1 MCKDNSVSHLNE
13 LGFNIVRLPR
23 ENIDPLLI
31 LCKSN
36 GSLET
41 LGEISDFV
49 IEEQPKPPEVASD
62 KAVSEIAG
70 LRTDKFELGVG
81 LKFLEKFLSIIGAS
95 GIGLEASFK
104 NADSIQFVYQNV
116 LTDSILPTKIGK
128 YLSSVTPNVN
138 SSFMDS
144 IDEEG
149 EAYVITDTLKSN
161 AFGVV
166 AYDKNDVELALD
178 ISALKQLLSAA
189 PKVELYKEEKNVLS
203 FKGDKFL
210 RFAFKAIAV
219 WVEVEQ
225 GKARFR
231 LNRPAGPIAPL
242 KALPATFID
251 PNEPSYV
258 VFGENTLIK
267 LK

>member
-1 MCKDNSVSHLNE
+1 MCKDKSVSYLNE
-13 LGFNIVRLPR
+13 WGFNVVRLPR

-36 GSLET
+36 GSLEI

-49 IEEQPKPPEVASD
+49 IEDQPKPPEIVRD

-70 LRTDKFELGVG
+70 IRTDKFELGVG
-81 LKFLEKFLSIIGAS
+81 LKFLEKFLSLIGAA

-104 NADSIQFVYQNV
+104 KADSIQFVYQNV
-116 LTDSILPTKIGK
+116 LTDYVLPTKIGK

-138 SSFMDS
+138 SSLMDS

-161 AFGVV
+161 TFGVV
-166 AYDKNDVELALD
+166 AYDKNGVELALD
-178 ISALKQLLSAA
+178 ISALKELLSAT
-189 PKVELYKEEKNVLS
+189 PKVEISIDDKNVLS

-219 WVEVEQ
+219 WIEVGD
-225 GKARFR
+225 GKAKFK
-231 LNRPAGPIAPL
+231 LNKPEGPIAPM
-242 KALPATFID
+242 KALPSALISH
-251 PNEPSYV
+251 EPTPV
-258 VFGENTLIK
+258 IFGVNTLIK